1 MVLPG
6 SQVLTDEGRKC
17 HGHTHNRKENE
28 SLNLG
33 VGPHSGHSVSAEG
46 IDILLNHQVADG
58 DHGILNAG
66 GQTLIQHLLHHV
78 GMVMQLFEI
87 KPGIIFNPTHT
98 KQTENDAETLRDHSG
113 GCSTCN
119 TPVKGRMGHKK
130 QIQTDIHNGRE

>member
-1 MVLPG
+1 MVLPS

-17 HGHTHNRKENE
+17 HGHTHDRKKNE

-113 GCSTCN
+113 ELRAPV
-119 TPVKGRMGHKK
+119 TP
-130 QIQTDIHNGRE
+130 Q